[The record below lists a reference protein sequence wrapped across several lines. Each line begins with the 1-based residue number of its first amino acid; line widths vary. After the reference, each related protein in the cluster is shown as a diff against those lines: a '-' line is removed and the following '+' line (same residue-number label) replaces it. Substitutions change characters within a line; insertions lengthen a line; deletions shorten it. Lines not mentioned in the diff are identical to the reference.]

1 VWHSEGLSGWWVASA
16 TSLTTDELAFA
27 LKAKYGASVKLDL
40 AQYQEDT
47 GTHHKGEFMKDDDE
61 MWAELARQAGEET
74 TTGPDGKMQWIYV
87 ANAFVQRVRPGYEDD
102 PALYR
107 KSFYYYM
114 PEEL

>member
-40 AQYQEDT
+40 AQY
-47 GTHHKGEFMKDDDE
+47 
-61 MWAELARQAGEET
+61 
-74 TTGPDGKMQWIYV
+74 
-87 ANAFVQRVRPGYEDD
+87 EDD